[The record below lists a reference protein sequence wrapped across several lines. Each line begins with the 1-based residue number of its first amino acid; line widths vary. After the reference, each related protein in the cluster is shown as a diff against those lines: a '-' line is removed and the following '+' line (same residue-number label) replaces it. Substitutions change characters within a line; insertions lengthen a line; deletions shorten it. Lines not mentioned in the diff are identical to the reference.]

1 MNVTIHAN
9 LQVTLPT
16 TSKKHRNFLAEKPAI
31 DQTELLG
38 KKLEKLVLSTP
49 TTDTS
54 SQKHRSFVAEP
65 MGKKP
70 VTDLAGIGPVL
81 GKRLES
87 KGFDKA
93 SVVLGQFLLL
103 KKNKDRFVVWLKVE
117 MRRELTKNSSV

>member
-1 MNVTIHAN
+1 MNITLHASVH
-9 LQVTLPT
+9 VTLPT
-16 TSKKHRNFLAEKPAI
+16 TSRKHRNFLAEKPVI
-31 DQTELLG
+31 DQAELLG

-49 TTDTS
+49 TTNTS
-54 SQKHRSFVAEP
+54 SEKHRSFVAEP

-70 VTDLAGIGPVL
+70 VSDLAGIGQVL